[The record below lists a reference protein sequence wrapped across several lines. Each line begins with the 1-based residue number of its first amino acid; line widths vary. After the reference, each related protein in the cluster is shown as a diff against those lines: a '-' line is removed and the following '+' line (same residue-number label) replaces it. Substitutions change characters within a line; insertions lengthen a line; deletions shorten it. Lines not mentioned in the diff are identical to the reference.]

1 MTTEGLSCVGQDEIV
16 FLLEVLPEEKH
27 PPKDVFSTVNM
38 LYQEASKGKLDIDPC
53 CDIVGQ
59 T

>member
-27 PPKDVFSTVNM
+27 PPKDVFLTVNM
-38 LYQEASKGKLDIDPC
+38 LYQEASKGKLITNL
-53 CDIVGQ
+53 Q
-59 T
+59 LR